1 MYLLTIYG
9 NSDFKSH
16 ATTLHKHSL
25 PQTHC
30 TTPIDEFSVPCVGFV
45 ATVYNHYTHS
55 STSVFIVVDMGWEH
69 AAVPFALRFHRSY
82 LPCTFVLSAA
92 PQDLQQFQITIYCW
106 RRADIARTRPFRTNY
121 PSTRN
126 WLEWACPIYN
136 NLLPGVRLRISPPDL
151 HPRSCSTRNSAYDW
165 LEGSQLLDRTNLT
178 DMQISWHMIH
188 LRDPDSLSIGDC
200 RYLLLVQYRVWGMMS
215 LLVHVTS
222 SVSVEV

>member
-1 MYLLTIYG
+1 MRLYLSLSDSIVLTFLAPLSSAPPHRTYS
-9 NSDFKSH
+9 NSRLLFI
-16 ATTLHKHSL
+16 AGAGRTLRGPGPL
-25 PQTHC
+25 GR
-30 TTPIDEFSVPCVGFV
+30 I
-45 ATVYNHYTHS
+45 
-55 STSVFIVVDMGWEH
+55 I
-69 AAVPFALRFHRSY
+69 
-82 LPCTFVLSAA
+82 
-92 PQDLQQFQITIYCW
+92 
-106 RRADIARTRPFRTNY
+106 
-121 PSTRN
+121 STRN